1 MKSFCLA
8 GILIGGA
15 ALAQQAGPS
24 FEVATVKPAAPNQRG
39 SSLNYTRDTM
49 KLDNVSLRQAI
60 LFIYELRDYQV
71 TGGAKWVNSE
81 AFDIVGKAEAATVK
95 PNELRAMAKAL
106 LADRFQLMLRKET
119 RPLPAYAL
127 VAAKRGTKLQPAG
140 KDDVTSSSS
149 GPALLKAHAM
159 TMSGF
164 AELIAAKLHRFV
176 VDRTGAPGAYNFDL
190 HFAADN
196 APPDS
201 GEPSFSTALEEQ
213 YGLKLQATTAP
224 GDVYVIER
232 AERPGAN

>member
-24 FEVATVKPAAPNQRG
+24 FEVATVKPAAPNQLG
-39 SSLNYTRDTM
+39 SSMYYSPHML
-49 KLDNVSLRQAI
+49 KLDNDSLRQAI
-60 LFIYELRDYQV
+60 LYIYELRDYQL
-71 TGGAKWVNSE
+71 TGGEKWVNSE
-81 AFDIVGKAEAATVK
+81 TFDIVGKTEAATVK
-95 PNELRAMAKAL
+95 PAELRAMAKAL
-106 LADRFQLMLRKET
+106 LAERFQLVLRKET

-127 VAAKRGTKLQPAG
+127 VAAKGGPKLQPPG

-149 GPALLKAHAM
+149 GPALLKAHAT
-159 TMSGF
+159 TMSGL
-164 AELIAAKLHRFV
+164 AELIAAKMHRLV
-176 VDRTGAPGAYNFDL
+176 VDRTGVPGAYNFDL

-196 APPDS
+196 SPPDS